1 MLTNLIMVINSQY
14 TQVKSLCC
22 IPYTYLCECQLF
34 NKTEKR
40 NKLKKITCFR
50 TEVRLFFF
58 FFYVTSYT
66 VNISGL
72 AGHTVCLAQLVK
84 STTVV

>member
-1 MLTNLIMVINSQY
+1 MPTNLIVVINSQC

-22 IPYTYLCECQLF
+22 ISYTHLSECQLYL
-34 NKTEKR
+34 NKTEK

-50 TEVRLFFF
+50 IEVRSFFF
-58 FFYVTSYT
+58 FSVKSYT

-72 AGHTVCLAQLVK
+72 AGHKVC
-84 STTVV
+84 